1 MSEQL
6 LRERQPFVRA
16 DFSHYP
22 NITSDDGEYMVSNGY
37 VYAKIHNSDGSDKH
51 IAGRPVYQRL
61 HQSQTYPTK
70 VPEFCSHEEVR
81 EWLLGEARSIL
92 SNLQS
97 GKLKAEMSFRFR
109 RCVYDERGLFVEMMQ
124 GGTDSGGAKW
134 PTTGY
139 ALCACLRV
147 RPGTSA
153 QANPATSSKNRNPLA
168 IQNASAI

>member
-6 LRERQPFVRA
+6 SRERQPFVRA

-37 VYAKIHNSDGSDKH
+37 VYAKIHNSDGSDKQ

-70 VPEFCSHEEVR
+70 VPELCSHEEVR

-92 SNLQS
+92 NNLQS

-124 GGTDSGGAKW
+124 GGT
-134 PTTGY
+134 GY
-139 ALCACLRV
+139 NPLSREQAAADYKAHQQ
-147 RPGTSA
+147 A
-153 QANPATSSKNRNPLA
+153 QAYSDMPKSQDDYLDWTL
-168 IQNASAI
+168 